1 MFIVL
6 NYTQTAQSSAAQLSS
21 YEFLAI
27 ILLFLIFRIKRNKSG
42 RTFRVSRIFYLPVI
56 LLLINLSLLIDI
68 PVQYYIYFA
77 MLVVVGILPGLR
89 WGELSSLYYQ
99 NQKLMYRR
107 SNVIL
112 YLWALS
118 LFSRLFIEVILPGNL
133 LYNIIVEGILSFETG
148 MIIGESQRLYS
159 KYRTLTESGLQN
171 QVDYK

>member
-1 MFIVL
+1 
-6 NYTQTAQSSAAQLSS
+6 
-21 YEFLAI
+21 
-27 ILLFLIFRIKRNKSG
+27 
-42 RTFRVSRIFYLPVI
+42 
-56 LLLINLSLLIDI
+56 
-68 PVQYYIYFA
+68 